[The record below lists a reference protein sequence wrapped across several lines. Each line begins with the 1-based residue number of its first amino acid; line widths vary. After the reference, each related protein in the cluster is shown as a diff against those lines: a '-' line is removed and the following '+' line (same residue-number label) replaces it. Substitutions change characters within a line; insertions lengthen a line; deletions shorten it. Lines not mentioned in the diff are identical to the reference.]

1 MSVAPTPQTGDRF
14 LAGGLARSAPGIPF
28 LCCAGVLENAA
39 AAGTSIALTGCV
51 SVQKSY
57 DGHDASRVDP
67 FVELNKTTVAQMREY
82 LGTPATLAQD
92 KDGNQVVVFALVGNR
107 DGGAF
112 ARNLGKSMLTFGFGA
127 SITEYTQKNII
138 FKATPEGV
146 ITDMKKNG
154 WAYLLKHRA
163 LFWNECERPLNEQ
176 EMDTPLNYTV
186 KEIQQTYAEWAAAQ
200 RGIPVEDV
208 DLGKETDFCNMS
220 CMANR
225 DAIKAFGPL
234 VAIDG
239 TVDALEGDGS
249 KFDLVVPPKAK

>member
-1 MSVAPTPQTGDRF
+1 
-14 LAGGLARSAPGIPF
+14 
-28 LCCAGVLENAA
+28 
-39 AAGTSIALTGCV
+39 
-51 SVQKSY
+51 
-57 DGHDASRVDP
+57 
-67 FVELNKTTVAQMREY
+67 
-82 LGTPATLAQD
+82 
-92 KDGNQVVVFALVGNR
+92 
-107 DGGAF
+107 
-112 ARNLGKSMLTFGFGA
+112 
-127 SITEYTQKNII
+127 
-138 FKATPEGV
+138 
-146 ITDMKKNG
+146 MKKNG

-163 LFWNECERPLNEQ
+163 LFWNECERPLTEQ

-249 KFDLVVPPKAK
+249 KFDLVFPPKAK